1 MQKTSDINVVE
12 TRTLP
17 SPAELLAELPK
28 TEAQADF
35 VVRARRDI
43 DLTGQAGIE
52 LRVRGSGRQFEVEV
66 DDGTRT
72 YGRTISRRAPIAT
85 TAEWTTVRV
94 PFSALRSTIFGR
106 AVNAAPLDV
115 ARIRGIGLYIADGK
129 DGTFRLE
136 VDYIRSYGE
145 DAR

>member
-43 DLTGQAGIE
+43 HRLIFTNDKRFLLIVGPIVKWRT
-52 LRVRGSGRQFEVEV
+52 RGTDTEFAFP
-66 DDGTRT
+66 D
-72 YGRTISRRAPIAT
+72 
-85 TAEWTTVRV
+85 V
-94 PFSALRSTIFGR
+94 PFGVFLAPAAMLVLLWGEPLIAWYVQR
-106 AVNAAPLDV
+106 AFP
-115 ARIRGIGLYIADGK
+115 
-129 DGTFRLE
+129 T
-136 VDYIRSYGE
+136 
-145 DAR
+145 